1 MSIQR
6 VLPSQKPIPTQQKK
20 SRFEMNRYKYFDLEK
35 FIKASIV
42 TVLLLPVSAVLV
54 AAIKVWVTR

>member
-1 MSIQR
+1 
-6 VLPSQKPIPTQQKK
+6 
-20 SRFEMNRYKYFDLEK
+20 MNRYKYFDLEK